1 MNYLIFR
8 NDGIGDLI
16 VSSDGIQ
23 KIHKSDKDAHITLIC
38 SDRNIEYAKILKKD
52 GYIDQLYN
60 LDRYKTY
67 RDNITIISI
76 LRKLN
81 LNHVFILKSDWKNLI
96 ISLLCKSINIHAIIP
111 NKISRITNRIIY
123 KYPLFISK
131 KLLKSIEIINT
142 IELNAHD
149 NKTRM
154 GNHYSK
160 LFNKALNLK
169 NSKLEYLKPYSFR
182 HFENKIKK
190 IFTSLKINKKK
201 VILFHLDEKWD
212 DINSSKDFII
222 DLFEK
227 ITNQKKKSPILIVTN
242 GKYRTSL
249 NKKVWNYY
257 KINKLNNKKNIYISD
272 KNEKILFIKNL
283 NISEIIGIVSNVD
296 LIFHMHGSITHIAS
310 IQKTPIVD
318 IIRNNSYK
326 YFYKWRPNL
335 KEFRQVE
342 IRNFSNPNKYIQKY
356 L

>member
-16 VSSDGIQ
+16 VSSDGIK
-23 KIHKSDKDAHITLIC
+23 KIHKSDEYAHITLIC

-76 LRKLN
+76 LRKLK

-96 ISLLCKSINIHAIIP
+96 ISFLCKSINIHAIIP
-111 NKISRITNRIIY
+111 NKISRITSRIVY
-123 KYPLFISK
+123 KYPLFIIK
-131 KLLKSIEIINT
+131 RLLKSIEIINT

-154 GNHYSK
+154 GTHYNK

-182 HFENKIKK
+182 HFEIKIKK

-227 ITNQKKKSPILIVTN
+227 ITIKKKKSPILIVTN
-242 GKYRTSL
+242 GKYSTSL

-257 KINKLNNKKNIYISD
+257 KINKLNNKKNIYISG
-272 KNEKILFIKNL
+272 KNEKIFFIKNL
-283 NISEIIGIVSNVD
+283 SISEIIGIVSNVD

-318 IIRNNSYK
+318 IIRNNSFK

-335 KEFRQVE
+335 KEFSQVE

>member
-1 MNYLIFR
+1 
-8 NDGIGDLI
+8 
-16 VSSDGIQ
+16 
-23 KIHKSDKDAHITLIC
+23 
-38 SDRNIEYAKILKKD
+38 
-52 GYIDQLYN
+52 
-60 LDRYKTY
+60 
-67 RDNITIISI
+67 
-76 LRKLN
+76 
-81 LNHVFILKSDWKNLI
+81 
-96 ISLLCKSINIHAIIP
+96 
-111 NKISRITNRIIY
+111 
-123 KYPLFISK
+123 
-131 KLLKSIEIINT
+131 
-142 IELNAHD
+142 
-149 NKTRM
+149 M
-154 GNHYSK
+154 GNHYSN

-169 NSKLEYLKPYSFR
+169 KSKLEYLKPHSFR
-182 HFENKIKK
+182 HFEIKIKK

-257 KINKLNNKKNIYISD
+257 KINKLNNKNNIYISN
-272 KNEKILFIKNL
+272 KNEKILFLKNL
-283 NISEIIGIVSNVD
+283 NISEMIGIVSNVD

-310 IQKTPIVD
+310 IQKTPIID

-335 KEFRQVE
+335 KKFRQVE